1 MNKSK
6 YHVST
11 KFKYTFTENI
21 DQLYECFFSSDV
33 LSKIDPLEYP
43 YELIVENSKTYSL
56 EWKHPTQFHIT
67 LQYSDR
73 IDEHNYKSITKK
85 LTAINHKKVDSFIS
99 LKFSFFV
106 NTTNHLTYLI
116 IDIECEK
123 TDEL

>member
-43 YELIVENSKTYSL
+43 YELIVENSKTYS
-56 EWKHPTQFHIT
+56 
-67 LQYSDR
+67 SNSVS
-73 IDEHNYKSITKK
+73 HNTSI
-85 LTAINHKKVDSFIS
+85 LRSN
-99 LKFSFFV
+99 
-106 NTTNHLTYLI
+106 
-116 IDIECEK
+116 
-123 TDEL
+123 

>member
-21 DQLYECFFSSDV
+21 DQLYEWFFSSDV

-85 LTAINHKKVDSFIS
+85 Y
-99 LKFSFFV
+99 SFFV

>member
-21 DQLYECFFSSDV
+21 DQLYECFF
-33 LSKIDPLEYP
+33 
-43 YELIVENSKTYSL
+43 ELIVENSKTYSL

-67 LQYSDR
+67 LRYSDR

-99 LKFSFFV
+99 LKYSFFV

>member
-33 LSKIDPLEYP
+33 LSKSDPLEYP

-67 LQYSDR
+67 LQYSAR
-73 IDEHNYKSITKK
+73 TDEP
-85 LTAINHKKVDSFIS
+85 
-99 LKFSFFV
+99 
-106 NTTNHLTYLI
+106 TTNP
-116 IDIECEK
+116 
-123 TDEL
+123 